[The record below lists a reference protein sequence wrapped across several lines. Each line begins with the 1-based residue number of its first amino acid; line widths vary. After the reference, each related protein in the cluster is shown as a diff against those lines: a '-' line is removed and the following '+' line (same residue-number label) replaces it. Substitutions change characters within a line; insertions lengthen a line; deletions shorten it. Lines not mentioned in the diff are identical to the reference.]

1 MRLVCPPIHAPF
13 SCSFVFDPCF
23 VFLFSCFPFFFAC
36 QSVISLPGFVFCF
49 FSDFPMAFFA
59 NRIAAGA
66 YTRKGDSSPSTLA
79 IVYRALGCCCSSSS
93 SMYNQKVSV

>member
-36 QSVISLPGFVFCF
+36 QSVISLPGFFVFF
-49 FSDFPMAFFA
+49 LISRWLFSP
-59 NRIAAGA
+59 IESQLELIHV
-66 YTRKGDSSPSTLA
+66 KA
-79 IVYRALGCCCSSSS
+79 IQARRL
-93 SMYNQKVSV
+93 